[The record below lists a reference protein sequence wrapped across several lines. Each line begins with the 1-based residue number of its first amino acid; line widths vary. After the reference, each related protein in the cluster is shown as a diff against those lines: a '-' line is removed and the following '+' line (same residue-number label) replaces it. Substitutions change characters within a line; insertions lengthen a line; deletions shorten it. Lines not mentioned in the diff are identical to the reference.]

1 MIVWALFDSG
11 NGSYTKGV
19 NSLNKDI
26 EIYPIGI
33 DIENK
38 NHHFINL
45 NLADYSRL
53 FGNNT
58 LFDTLDKLPKPDL
71 IIASP
76 PCESWSN
83 ASAMDRGNACWKQEQ
98 GDALFQPQQPLSIFT
113 VRDYKDFDRYQYY
126 PNKQLMKRINGE
138 LCVFNTVEI
147 IKRYKPKYWIIE
159 NPAFGRIW
167 EYIERVLGFEIPFEN
182 HTRYNNYD
190 DYPIFKPTRFS
201 GNIELNL
208 RNEKK
213 PNDIKFQ
220 DWTKSYNER
229 SNIPQSLVCEIF
241 EKVYK
246 EIENEE
252 KTRQPAND
260 SHDSASGVASN

>member
-1 MIVWALFDSG
+1 MKMIVWALFDSG

-19 NSLNKDI
+19 KKLDKDI

-53 FGNNT
+53 FGDNT
-58 LFDTLDKLPKPDL
+58 LFDTLDKLPKLDL

-98 GDALFQPQQPLSIFT
+98 GDSLFQPQEPLSIFT
-113 VRDYKDFDRYQYY
+113 VRDHKDYDRYQYY

-147 IKRYKPKYWIIE
+147 IKRYQPKYWIIE
-159 NPAFGRIW
+159 NPAHGRIW
-167 EYIERVLGFEIPFEN
+167 QYIERVLGFRIPFEN

-190 DYPIFKPTRFS
+190 DYPISKPTRFS

-208 RNEKK
+208 KNEKK
-213 PNDIKFQ
+213 SNDIKFQ

-229 SNIPQSLVCEIF
+229 SNIPLSLVCEIF

-246 EIENEE
+246 EFMSE
-252 KTRQPAND
+252 T
-260 SHDSASGVASN
+260 